1 MRLTLGS
8 GYGWPGT
15 HLLDPALGLVRRV
28 DLRAAVFFLVAFLD
42 EVGFAAF
49 FEGFFLVA
57 FRAAFFPGL
66 RVAFFAGLRVA
77 FFAGFRAA
85 FFFFAVP
92 FDFLFA
98 AFAILFIPQM

>member
-8 GYGWPGT
+8 GYGCPGT
-15 HLLDPALGLVRRV
+15 HLLDPALGVVRRV

-42 EVGFAAF
+42 EVRFEAF
-49 FEGFFLVA
+49 FEGFFFVA
-57 FRAAFFPGL
+57 FRAAFFAALRVAFFAGL

-85 FFFFAVP
+85 FFFFAA
-92 FDFLFA
+92 L
-98 AFAILFIPQM
+98 AILFFPQM